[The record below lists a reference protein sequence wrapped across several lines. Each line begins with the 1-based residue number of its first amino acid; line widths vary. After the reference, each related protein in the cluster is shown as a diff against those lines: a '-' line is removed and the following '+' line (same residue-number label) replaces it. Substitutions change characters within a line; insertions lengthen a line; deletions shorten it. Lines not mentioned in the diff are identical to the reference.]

1 MKFKFA
7 CIAIVLGSFACA
19 PAMAEDKAPSLD
31 LTKQTAETFQVQ
43 IDQIQKAMEK
53 GGRFEYINDDD
64 RELVENGLK
73 FMHDL
78 IEQNGSVAA
87 MKDEDR
93 IRLFNRQERVNTLL
107 TKNDSQRIICEKA
120 GQTGSLFKS
129 TTCHTVA
136 ELEKR
141 TRDSRNNLER
151 TQMNQTAVRGV
162 GGAGGH

>member
-1 MKFKFA
+1 
-7 CIAIVLGSFACA
+7 
-19 PAMAEDKAPSLD
+19 
-31 LTKQTAETFQVQ
+31 
-43 IDQIQKAMEK
+43 
-53 GGRFEYINDDD
+53 
-64 RELVENGLK
+64 
-73 FMHDL
+73 MHDL
-78 IEQNGSVAA
+78 IEQNGTVAA